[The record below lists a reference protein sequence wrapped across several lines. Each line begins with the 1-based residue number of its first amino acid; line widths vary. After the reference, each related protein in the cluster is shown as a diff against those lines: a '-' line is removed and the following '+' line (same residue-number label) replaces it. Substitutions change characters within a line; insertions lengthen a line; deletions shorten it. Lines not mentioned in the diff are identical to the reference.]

1 MVRRLLISLSLMLSL
16 VVPAMA
22 AFPTVTDFAPK
33 KGPPG
38 TTVQIVGFNF
48 AGLTEVDFFNGAS
61 GAQATIVG
69 FDGSSSI
76 FVLVPPDAQNGPIT
90 VVTQFGSGSSRDFFQ
105 PAPVIRDFYTQ
116 LNPSTFEPVT
126 PVRGTAG
133 QTLTIRGLNFN
144 DSTVKS
150 SVFVGGVQIA
160 NPSIVA
166 DNQITLTLPQGAQ
179 TGQVIVTNSAGAATN
194 DSVFSGGYIYFNPLV
209 TQFTSS
215 AATGATID
223 IFGQSLL
230 GVTDVRFGSVAAQF
244 TVVSGTNIQAVVPAT
259 AVDGTLTVTSPGG
272 SFITS
277 SNFLVGPSIVSF
289 SPVGGPVGTVVTI
302 TGTGLSNTK
311 TVLFG
316 GVPATTGT
324 NINATTVTAVV
335 PNNTFTAPLTVI
347 TGNGT
352 NVSATPFYLPPR
364 VDGFDP
370 ASGLVGTVVTLN
382 GVNFTGTTKVEL
394 AGQSIAGFM
403 VTGTNKITLTVPD
416 GAVSGVFRVTNP
428 GGADESAVGFAV
440 VAPTP
445 SISGF
450 TPTGGPV
457 GSQVTISGL
466 NLANA
471 TKVEFNGLNASF
483 TVNGASLV
491 ATVPAGATTGP
502 IQVTNPAGQGTSG
515 SNFTVASNA
524 DLKVTLTPS
533 LNPAIAYGL
542 LGYSMQVNNRG
553 PLAVS
558 DAQLVLTL
566 PSGVTF
572 DSVAG
577 SQNFEVLGSKVS
589 FPIGNMALNGNF
601 NVTVLVRVGA
611 PTTLTASAQVSSST
625 QDDVPANN
633 TATAVVSAQL
643 PALSLDRLDVGSIFL
658 QWPSPA
664 TNFVLEST
672 LQLQVS
678 PTWQT
683 VTNSPDDDGV
693 TRQLI
698 LPASN
703 PATFFRLRL
712 NQ

>member
-1 MVRRLLISLSLMLSL
+1 MVPRLLISLSLMLSL
-16 VVPAMA
+16 VVPALA

-61 GAQATIVG
+61 GAQAQIVG

-90 VVTQFGSGSSRDFFQ
+90 VVTTHGSGSSAAYFQ
-105 PAPVIRDFYTQ
+105 PAPQIKDFYTQ
-116 LNPSTFEPVT
+116 LDPFTLNPVT

-133 QTLTIRGLNFN
+133 QMLTIRGLNFN
-144 DSTVKS
+144 DSTVQS
-150 SVFVGGVQIA
+150 SVFVGGVQVA
-160 NPSIVA
+160 NPSIVG
-166 DNQITLTLPQGAQ
+166 DNQIEFALPQGAQ

-194 DSVFSGGYIYFNPLV
+194 NAVFSGGYIYFNPLV
-209 TQFTSS
+209 TQFTPS
-215 AATGATID
+215 AAAGASID
-223 IFGQSLL
+223 IIGQSLL

-259 AVDGTLTVTSPGG
+259 AVDGPLTVTSPGG
-272 SFITS
+272 SFITTN
-277 SNFLVGPSIVSF
+277 NFLIGPSIISF

-302 TGTGLSNTK
+302 TGSGLSNTK

-316 GVPATTGT
+316 SVAATTGT

-335 PNNTFTAPLTVI
+335 PNNTFTASLTVI

-364 VDGFDP
+364 VDGVSP
-370 ASGLVGTVVTLN
+370 SSGLVGTVVTLT
-382 GVNFTGTTKVEL
+382 GVNFSGTTKVEL
-394 AGQSIAGFM
+394 GGQSIAGFT
-403 VTGTNKITLTVPD
+403 VTGTNKLTLTVPA

-428 GGADESAVGFAV
+428 AGVATSSAAFTVTL
-440 VAPTP
+440 PTP
-445 SISGF
+445 SITGF

-457 GSQVTISGL
+457 GTQVTISGF

-471 TKVEFNGLNASF
+471 TNVAFNGQNAVF
-483 TVNGASLV
+483 TVNGTGLV
-491 ATVPAGATTGP
+491 ATVPNGATTGP
-502 IQVTNPAGQGTSG
+502 IRVTNPDGQGTSAN
-515 SNFTVASNA
+515 SFTVASNA
-524 DLKVTLTPS
+524 DLKVTLTAS
-533 LNPAIAYGL
+533 LNPAIAYGG
-542 LGYSMQVNNRG
+542 LGYSMQAVNRG

-572 DSVAG
+572 DSVTG
-577 SQNFEVLGSKVS
+577 SQNFELQGSKVT
-589 FPIGNMALNGNF
+589 FPIGAMAVNGSF

-611 PTTLTASAQVSSST
+611 PSTLTASANISSSA

-633 TATAVVSAQL
+633 TAVAVVSAQL
-643 PALSLDRLDVGSIFL
+643 PALSFDRLDPGSIFL

-693 TRQLI
+693 TRQLV